1 MIIVDIDNTLANNS
15 QRYKLATNSNGSIN
29 WDILYNYDNVIL
41 DEPIQHIID
50 SVKFWKKS
58 GYKIKLFTSRP
69 ERIREATEYWL
80 NKYEV
85 PYDELHMRSVEDH
98 YIKDTELK
106 RKMYNEFVDGKV
118 LFAIDDTQEIIDLW
132 ESLGIVSYKINTIEY
147 HTNLLLKNKDWEYP
161 SSLEELGYIYF
172 GPLLFNYFV
181 WLKSELKDC
190 DKILFNSREGL
201 FLLDIYN
208 IFKEKFNLPNGVYFK
223 TSRKLSLVASL
234 FNRNDVYNSF
244 KLHRYK
250 GNLTNLL
257 KDRFSIIASES
268 DVEVDT
274 DVEIPNLNFCM
285 ENILKKAEDTR
296 NEYGKYINDIIGDS
310 KNIVMVD
317 SGYQGTTQQNIEKT
331 YNLKFKGRYII
342 YKGNKL
348 LDDVK
353 GFYDFEKSKLKEN
366 LIFLESVFIDNIGSY
381 SDITLG
387 KFKNEKTNETQKY
400 FEDKVKIIDGVK
412 SFILDMLKFNIDMEN
427 VSYEKSAYIFDLMC
441 NKDFVKNDK
450 LFESFYHD
458 NLYVREGV
466 KQIQRK

>member
-1 MIIVDIDNTLANNS
+1 MIIVDIDNTLADNS
-15 QRYKLATNSNGSIN
+15 HRYKLATNPDGSID
-29 WDILYNYDNVIL
+29 WDVLYDYDNVIL
-41 DEPIQHIID
+41 DEPIQHVID
-50 SVKFWKKS
+50 SVKLCNKS

-80 NKYEV
+80 NKYEI
-85 PYDELHMRSVEDH
+85 PYDGLYMRSVEDH

-106 RKMYNEFVDGKV
+106 RKMYNEFVDEKV
-118 LFAIDDTQEIIDLW
+118 LFAIDDSQEIIDLW
-132 ESLGIVSYKINTIEY
+132 ESLGIISYKINTIEY
-147 HTNLLLKNKDWEYP
+147 HTDLLLKNKNWEYP

-172 GPLLFNYFV
+172 GPLLFNYFA
-181 WLKSELKDC
+181 WLKSELVGC
-190 DKILFNSREGL
+190 DKVLFNSREGL

-208 IFKEKFNLPNGVYFK
+208 IFKQKFYLPEGVYFK

-257 KDRFSIIASES
+257 KDRFNIISSES

-274 DVEIPNLNFCM
+274 HIEIPNLDFCM

-296 NEYGKYINDIIGDS
+296 NEYGKYIKDVIGNS
-310 KNIVMVD
+310 KNVAMID

-342 YKGNKL
+342 YKGNDFL
-348 LDDVK
+348 EDVK
-353 GFYDFEKSKLKEN
+353 GLYDFEKSKLKEN
-366 LIFLESVFIDNIGSY
+366 LIFLESVFIDNVGSY
-381 SDITLG
+381 DDITLG

-400 FEDKVKIIDGVK
+400 FEDKVKIIDGAK
-412 SFILDMLKFNIDMEN
+412 SFVLDMLKFNMDMSF
-427 VSYEKSAYIFDLMC
+427 VSYKKPAYIFDLMC
-441 NKDFVKNDK
+441 KKNFVKNDS

-466 KQIQRK
+466 KQIERQ

>member
-15 QRYKLATNSNGSIN
+15 HRYQLATNLDGSIN
-29 WDILYNYDNVIL
+29 WDVLYDYDNVL
-41 DEPIQHIID
+41 SDKPIEYIID
-50 SVKFWKKS
+50 SVKLNKEC
-58 GYKIKLFTSRP
+58 GRRIAIFTSRP
-69 ERIREATEYWL
+69 ERIRKATECWL
-80 NKYEV
+80 NKHSI

-98 YIKDTELK
+98 YIKDVELK
-106 RKMYNEFVDGKV
+106 KKMYDLFVNEKV
-118 LFAIDDTQEIIDLW
+118 SFAIDDKQDIVDLW
-132 ESLGIVSYKINTIEY
+132 EELGIPTLKVDTIEY
-147 HTNLLLKNKDWEYP
+147 YTDLLLKDKDWQNP
-161 SSLEELGYIYF
+161 NSLEELGYIYF
-172 GPLLFNYFV
+172 GPLLFSYFT
-181 WLKSELKDC
+181 WLKSELKGC
-190 DKILFNSREGL
+190 DKVLFNSREGL
-201 FLLDIYN
+201 FLLEIYKL
-208 IFKEKFNLPNGVYFK
+208 FQQKFELPEGVYFK

-234 FNRNDVYNSF
+234 FNKNDVYDSF

-250 GNLTNLL
+250 GKLSNLL
-257 KDRFSIIASES
+257 KDRFNIISSEL

-274 DVEIPNLNFCM
+274 HVELPDLSFCM
-285 ENILKKAEDTR
+285 NQILQKAEDTR

-348 LDDVK
+348 LEDVK

-387 KFKNEKTNETQKY
+387 KFKNEKRNETQKY

-412 SFILDMLKFNIDMEN
+412 SFILDMLKFNIDMDS
-427 VSYEKSAYIFDLMC
+427 VSYEKPAYIFDLMC